1 MVKGIDEIRGLEPEV
16 REALAAVR
24 DPEIPPLST
33 ADLGIVERVA
43 VTAEAVE
50 VDLLPTFAGCPAL
63 DVILGD
69 AEDAVRAVAGDR
81 EIRVRFVTA
90 PPWTSDRITRAGREA
105 LRRHG
110 LAPPSG
116 AAPVQVFMQL
126 WPMRDRVSAECPFCG
141 SSDTDIESAFGP
153 TLCRSTHFCRSCRNP
168 FEAFKPKSAPR

>member
-1 MVKGIDEIRGLEPEV
+1 EPEV

-24 DPEIPPLST
+24 DPEIPPLSI

-43 VTAEAVE
+43 VTAEDVE
-50 VDLLPTFAGCPAL
+50 ADLLPPFAGCPAL

-168 FEAFKPKSAPR
+168 FEALKPKLPRR